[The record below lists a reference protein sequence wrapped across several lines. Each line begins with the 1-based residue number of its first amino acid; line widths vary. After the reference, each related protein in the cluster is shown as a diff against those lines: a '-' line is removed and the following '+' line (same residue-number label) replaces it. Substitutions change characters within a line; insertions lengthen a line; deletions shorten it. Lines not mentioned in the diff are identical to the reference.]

1 MTTRAGALEMPMG
14 GPARAMV
21 ESEFRR
27 PMTLTCEALVEGHL
41 DALHGFALAWTR
53 QRDVAEDAVQRAF
66 VKAFERLHQL
76 RDPGAVRGWLLTILR
91 NEITAEYR
99 SRARIVAL
107 EGGEWDELPGEEA
120 EEPALDPA
128 LLEGLPG
135 ALAQLPEN
143 AREILLLRY
152 QQELSYDD
160 IMQVLGLPLGTVQSR
175 LHRAKLALKT
185 LLEPQFHALKG
196 GVP

>member
-1 MTTRAGALEMPMG
+1 MTTRVGALEMPMG

-66 VKAFERLHQL
+66 LKAFERLHQL
-76 RDPGAVRGWLLTILR
+76 RDPGAARGWLLTILR
-91 NEITAEYR
+91 NEITAEFR

-107 EGGEWDELPGEEA
+107 EGGEWDELPGDEP

-143 AREILLLRY
+143 AREILLLRF

-185 LLEPQFHALKG
+185 LLEPQLQLKG
-196 GVP
+196 GVA

>member
-1 MTTRAGALEMPMG
+1 MTTRAGALELPMRG
-14 GPARAMV
+14 APRAMV
-21 ESEFRR
+21 ELSSRS
-27 PMTLTCEALVEGHL
+27 PMTLTCEALVDGHL
-41 DALHGFALAWTR
+41 DALHGFALVWTR

-76 RDPGAVRGWLLTILR
+76 RDHRAARGWLLTILR

-107 EGGEWDELPGEEA
+107 EGGEWEELPGEEP
-120 EEPALDPA
+120 EEPAFDPA
-128 LLEGLPG
+128 LLELLPE

-143 AREILLLRY
+143 AREILLLRF
-152 QQELSYDD
+152 QQELSYED
-160 IMQVLGLPLGTVQSR
+160 IMAVLGLPLGTVQSR

-185 LLEPQFHALKG
+185 LLEPQLGMPKG
-196 GVP
+196 GAA

>member
-1 MTTRAGALEMPMG
+1 MTSRAGILELPLG

-21 ESEFRR
+21 ESDGRSS
-27 PMTLTCEALVEGHL
+27 MTLTCEALVEGHL

-53 QRDVAEDAVQRAF
+53 QKDVAEDAVQRAF
-66 VKAFERLHQL
+66 LKAFERLHQL

-91 NEITAEYR
+91 NEITAEFR

-107 EGGEWDELPGEEA
+107 EGEEWDELPGEEV

-128 LLEGLPG
+128 LLEGLPS
-135 ALAQLPEN
+135 ALAQLPEP

-160 IMQVLGLPLGTVQSR
+160 IMKVLGLPLGTVQSR

-185 LLEPQFHALKG
+185 LLEPQLQPLRG
-196 GVP
+196 GVA